1 MLEHVFAECVPVFQF
16 RQFGLQQVKQFAQVW
31 RSIKFRR
38 AQPPEPE
45 ESHVVR
51 FQLQVRRE
59 DNDRIADVV
68 KNAALNRKQVAEA
81 AGGGQTVGNVF
92 VSDNRAVRMRGADA
106 AESAAVRDIK
116 QVFPLFR
123 QCVKSF
129 ILFVFVGLEIRD
141 FGQSPL
147 FANPVKENVVVRR
160 VVDKV
165 FGKVP
170 QFQERGVAKG
180 ELVSGVDDAECRIQR
195 A

>member
-1 MLEHVFAECVPVFQF
+1 MTSCANARIICFPLFLMICNHQRRVRQDDRRYHNTLFAAELQRERSAGSYMLEHVFAECVPVFQF

-51 FQLQVRRE
+51 FQLQVRRK

-92 VSDNRAVRMRGADA
+92 VSDIVPSGCGARMRRK
-106 AESAAVRDIK
+106 VR
-116 QVFPLFR
+116 P
-123 QCVKSF
+123 
-129 ILFVFVGLEIRD
+129 
-141 FGQSPL
+141 
-147 FANPVKENVVVRR
+147 
-160 VVDKV
+160 
-165 FGKVP
+165 
-170 QFQERGVAKG
+170 
-180 ELVSGVDDAECRIQR
+180 SGI
-195 A
+195 

>member
-81 AGGGQTVGNVF
+81 AGGGQTVM
-92 VSDNRAVRMRGADA
+92 S
-106 AESAAVRDIK
+106 S
-116 QVFPLFR
+116 
-123 QCVKSF
+123 
-129 ILFVFVGLEIRD
+129 
-141 FGQSPL
+141 
-147 FANPVKENVVVRR
+147 
-160 VVDKV
+160 
-165 FGKVP
+165 
-170 QFQERGVAKG
+170 
-180 ELVSGVDDAECRIQR
+180 
-195 A
+195 